1 MTTEI
6 VQTLTGGGDADALHS
21 HAASGGAGAACL
33 VAWGRADCP
42 ADFTLFY
49 AGRAVQGYG
58 AHRDYGSSDTLT
70 MALGDTLCADVSGL
84 ATSEPF
90 TPTHYTQGL
99 LEVGGET
106 RYYRDGLDC
115 AVCCR

>member
-1 MTTEI
+1 
-6 VQTLTGGGDADALHS
+6 
-21 HAASGGAGAACL
+21 
-33 VAWGRADCP
+33 
-42 ADFTLFY
+42 
-49 AGRAVQGYG
+49 
-58 AHRDYGSSDTLT
+58 

-84 ATSEPF
+84 ETSEPF